1 MLLTSADR
9 QGRHRLAGLGDL
21 SIVII
26 AATGLS
32 LFWSQCSYLSGV
44 SRWYHSAQ
52 QLRATGVGPKA
63 DFDLTTFPWHVAN
76 ARVFD
81 VVHDRITI
89 VTSSEPFG
97 YQAVAT
103 VSADGARAADFQFD
117 IEVEK
122 GGVTIGLLQGGKWI
136 AANSSGSPGRFSD
149 WNSAQLG
156 YRRSLTLVVAN
167 NNPAGESRVT
177 ITGLWLFLQR

>member
-122 GGVTIGLLQGGKWI
+122 GGGVLPRSPPRAGAGAHVERVRRVDLPAPL
-136 AANSSGSPGRFSD
+136 SGRVRIVGDQRRPSHRDRSPDR
-149 WNSAQLG
+149 
-156 YRRSLTLVVAN
+156 
-167 NNPAGESRVT
+167 
-177 ITGLWLFLQR
+177 